1 MFYHSEDLPLDI
13 PDFAA
18 AEPPSSNQNQNPF
31 ATEDDANENTEEN
44 EPKEKRNSGRTG
56 ATSETGRAT
65 CSQNA
70 RKHGSCSRVLIL
82 PNEDHDA
89 WLDLLSRWEVT
100 YPSDNPLVADFV
112 YKTAL
117 AEWQRIR
124 VQNSYNS
131 LLSFVSN
138 PNVFEWQPHEQK
150 QHDLALRYLT
160 TAERRFQREFRM
172 LEQFYT
178 KRGQPPAAPKPTR
191 AEEAATARAEEEEE
205 LAADVE
211 RRKQAF
217 QDLKFVNNETGEFV
231 DKDGIVHP
239 PPPDWVPAPIVPGE
253 YPPDHPIHSAKP
265 KFLERKRRR

>member
-1 MFYHSEDLPLDI
+1 MFFHSEDLPLDI
-13 PDFAA
+13 PDVSA

-31 ATEDDANENTEEN
+31 ATEHDANENTEEN
-44 EPKEKRNSGRTG
+44 EPKKNRNSGRTG
-56 ATSETGRAT
+56 ATTESGRAT

-89 WLDLLSRWEVT
+89 WLDLLSRWEAN
-100 YPSDNPLVADFV
+100 YPSDNPLLADFIH
-112 YKTAL
+112 KTAL

-124 VQNSYNS
+124 VQNSYDS

-138 PNVFEWQPHEQK
+138 PNVYEWQLHDQK

-178 KRGQPPAAPKPTR
+178 KHGKPAAAAKPTR
-191 AEEAATARAEEEEE
+191 AEEAAQARAQEDED

-211 RRKQAF
+211 RRKQALE
-217 QDLKFVNNETGEFV
+217 DLKF
-231 DKDGIVHP
+231 
-239 PPPDWVPAPIVPGE
+239 VPGE
-253 YPPDHPIHSAKP
+253 YPPDHPIHSPKP
-265 KFLERKRRR
+265 LFLQRKPRR